1 MEGANGVGIPKEYAS
16 QYPYKRGSNF
26 EETMKMVLIVTG
38 QEARLYIPSPGSDTG
53 AAVNSYRQSQG
64 ITSTWTFDLSGYT
77 GGNVGVFT
85 YGLQTTFTEM
95 KITDLS
101 DPSATTDYCDGVA
114 TCDNQRGDASTGL
127 CMGVPAADVRSSMS
141 SSSYDAKCRSAKV
154 PSATESCS
162 STRPAS

>member
-101 DPSATTDYCDGVA
+101 DPSAITDYCDGVA

-127 CMGVPAADVRSSMS
+127 CHAVPVSDVGYSTL
-141 SSSYDAKCRSAKV
+141 SSSYDANFRCAKDRSEN
-154 PSATESCS
+154 SSRS
-162 STRPAS
+162 STPAAC